1 MLVLIV
7 IVIEVAV
14 CCRIN
19 QYLLFVCHLGR
30 ANHCDFFRKL
40 EVDGVYDHFSV
51 HGQLL
56 GFFYLIMIDVH
67 VYFHAN

>member
-19 QYLLFVCHLGR
+19 HYLLFVCHLGR

-40 EVDGVYDHFSV
+40 EVGGREAYIFAYMIIFQPRGNSSV
-51 HGQLL
+51 SFILL
-56 GFFYLIMIDVH
+56 
-67 VYFHAN
+67 